1 MIRPLRI
8 LGLLI
13 AVAISASG
21 IRAQEYSAVVVFGDS
36 LSDAGNVAQALPL
49 GLPPGNSF
57 TTNPD
62 PVWAEIVAQT
72 FGAPGSHSGAGGSNH
87 AVGGACVDPGTAC
100 NYGVPRIDEQIDRY
114 LSGRPS
120 GVVDP
125 RALHA
130 VWGGVNDIE
139 TIANPGPGIQPVI
152 PGTAVPAAARAL
164 VDHVRRLREAGA
176 RHIVVFNLPDPG
188 ATPFARLAALKRS
201 SGSGRTYRS
210 CESLQ
215 RRTRRGASL
224 PRHRHRP
231 DQRLRPSRPKRS
243 KTLRPT
249 ASRMFRARPV
259 PLSDRI

>member
-36 LSDAGNVAQALPL
+36 LSDAGNVAQAL

-72 FGAPGSHSGAGGSNH
+72 FGTPGPHSGAGGSNH
-87 AVGGACVDPGTAC
+87 AVGGACVDPDTAC
-100 NYGVPRIDEQIDRY
+100 NYPAPRIGQQIDRY
-114 LSGRPS
+114 LSGLPS

-125 RALHA
+125 VDPGALHA
-130 VWGGVNDIE
+130 IWGGVNDIE
-139 TIANPGPGIQPVI
+139 TIASPGPGIQPVN

-164 VDHVRRLREAGA
+164 VGHVRRLREAGA

-188 ATPFARLAALKRS
+188 ATPFARLAALNDPQAPAALTGLANLYNGELSTRGFVPSAPASSRSTSSPFSAKRS
-201 SGSGRTYRS
+201 ET
-210 CESLQ
+210 L
-215 RRTRRGASL
+215 RRTAS
-224 PRHRHRP
+224 
-231 DQRLRPSRPKRS
+231 
-243 KTLRPT
+243 
-249 ASRMFRARPV
+249 
-259 PLSDRI
+259 